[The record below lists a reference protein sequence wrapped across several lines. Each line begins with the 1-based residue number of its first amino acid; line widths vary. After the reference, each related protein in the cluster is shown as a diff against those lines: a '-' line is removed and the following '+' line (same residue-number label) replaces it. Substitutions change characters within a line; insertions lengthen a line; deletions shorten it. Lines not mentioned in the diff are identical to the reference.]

1 MHLGHA
7 RMLNKKKE
15 RNERKNVTEWIV
27 RKKRRRKN
35 EFRRRKL

>member
-1 MHLGHA
+1 
-7 RMLNKKKE
+7 MLNKKKE

>member
-1 MHLGHA
+1 
-7 RMLNKKKE
+7 MLNKKKE

-35 EFRRRKL
+35 EFRRRKLWAIWKI